1 LFLLAQTAGAQES
14 PSRPEVPS
22 PVPAPT
28 TQSASTNGPA
38 VAERA
43 LRHEQM
49 EAAESLYRQD
59 PGGDA
64 AFALAMVCN
73 EQGDFVS
80 AIRYWQDGLQMP
92 RESVRLHHRAEV
104 LAELGEALKF
114 QERFEQAE
122 QAFRESLRLESG
134 REQTRL
140 RLGRLLY
147 ARGRVEECL
156 SLLEAGPAKS
166 STSCELRGKACQRL
180 GRMEEARRH
189 FDAALKLD
197 PNSAEA
203 CYGLSVVCARL
214 GASAEANEYR
224 ARFAKLKADQQ
235 TAGREYRAVLS
246 PLRNTRQSLAMTHTT
261 VAWVHRDH
269 GRSETAER
277 LWRRAA
283 ELDPNNTACRFHLMM
298 LCQQAGRNAEALQ
311 LCEEMLRVEPGN
323 PLHQISLGNL
333 ATRLG
338 RTAAA
343 GAAFETAHRLAPN
356 RAETCFALAQFYL
369 RANTNLTTATDLA
382 ARAVELSPVAPHQ
395 YILSRAAARTGDRAT
410 ALAAVQKACEL
421 DPANAD
427 YQAWHR
433 KLESEK

>member
-1 LFLLAQTAGAQES
+1 
-14 PSRPEVPS
+14 
-22 PVPAPT
+22 
-28 TQSASTNGPA
+28 
-38 VAERA
+38 
-43 LRHEQM
+43 M
-49 EAAESLYRQD
+49 EAARSLYRED

-73 EQGDFVS
+73 EQGDFIS
-80 AIRYWQDGLQMP
+80 AIRYWQDGLQRP
-92 RESVRLHHRAEV
+92 RESVRLHSRAEV

-114 QERFEQAE
+114 QEQLEPAE
-122 QAFRESLRLESG
+122 QAFRESLQLEPG

-147 ARGRVEECL
+147 ARARVEECL

-166 STSCELRGKACQRL
+166 STSFELRGKACQRL

-189 FDAALKLD
+189 FEAALKLD
-197 PNSAEA
+197 PGSAEA

-214 GASAEANEYR
+214 EATAEANGYR
-224 ARFAKLKADQQ
+224 ARFAKLKAAQQ
-235 TAGREYRAVLS
+235 TAGREYRAVLN

-283 ELDPNNTACRFHLMM
+283 EVDPNNTACRFHLMM
-298 LCQQAGRNAEALQ
+298 LYQQTGRNAEALL
-311 LCEEMLRVEPGN
+311 LCEEMIRVEPKN

-333 ATRLG
+333 AARLG
-338 RTAAA
+338 RMAEA
-343 GAAFETAHRLAPN
+343 GSAFETAHGLAPN
-356 RAETCFALAQFYL
+356 RAETCFALTQFYL
-369 RANTNLTTATDLA
+369 RANTNLATATQLA

-395 YILSRAAARTGDRAT
+395 YILSRAAARTGDRSS
-410 ALAAVQKACEL
+410 ALAAAQRACAL
-421 DPANAD
+421 DPGNAD
-427 YQAWHR
+427 YQAWLR
-433 KLESEK
+433 QLESEGSPP